1 MLNRIWRICTTQD
14 DRDEKVFR
22 LKDILKQNEYPTE
35 IVNKTVASYIARI
48 SAPVQPKPAKA
59 QTRFIV
65 LPFANTKVED
75 LAFRLKTLVE
85 TNYTQ
90 VDFNVNPYSTS
101 K

>member
-75 LAFRLKTLVE
+75 FAFRLKTLVE